1 MSDRSTPNHD
11 ESSVGQL
18 TAELSQQVSRLVQDE
33 IRLAQAEMKTK
44 GKRLGSG
51 AGLIGAGGVL
61 AWFGF
66 GCLVAAAVLAI
77 DLELPAWLAALIVG
91 AILLIIATVTAITGR
106 SRIRRGAPPLPQEAM
121 ESTKKDIDALKGHQ
135 P

>member
-1 MSDRSTPNHD
+1 MSDRRTPNHH

-18 TAELSQQVSRLVQDE
+18 TAELSQQIGRLVRDE
-33 IRLAQAEMKTK
+33 VRSAQAEVKTK

-51 AGLIGAGGVL
+51 AGLSGAGGVL

-66 GCLVAAAVLAI
+66 GCLVATAVLAI

-91 AILLIIATVTAITGR
+91 AILLITATVTAMTGR
-106 SRIRRGAPPLPQEAM
+106 SRMRRGAPPLPQEAM
-121 ESTKKDIDALKGHQ
+121 ESTKKDIDAVKGHQ

>member
-1 MSDRSTPNHD
+1 MPAAMERETMSDRRTPNH

-18 TAELSQQVSRLVQDE
+18 TAELSQQVSRLVGDE
-33 IRLAQAEMKTK
+33 TRLAQAEVKTK

-77 DLELPAWLAALIVG
+77 DLELRAWLAALIVG
-91 AILLIIATVTAITGR
+91 AILLTGR
-106 SRIRRGAPPLPQEAM
+106 SRMRRGAAPLPQEAM
-121 ESTKKDIDALKGHQ
+121 ESTKKDIDAVKGHQ